1 MLKTRAG
8 DIIGNMP
15 DDVRFLRRPEVEH
28 LTGLSKSAI
37 YQRMAEG
44 RFPKPARLGPKC
56 VAWVAREIRDWCAAR
71 VAERDEAAA

>member
-44 RFPKPARLGPKC
+44 RFPEARTLRPQVRCFGSTGNTRL
-56 VAWVAREIRDWCAAR
+56 VRGR

>member
-44 RFPKPARLGPKC
+44 RFPKHP
-56 VAWVAREIRDWCAAR
+56 
-71 VAERDEAAA
+71 